1 MITLDA
7 VKLRIK
13 RKKIKELAGECFV
26 SSCEIKQKIPLLR
39 VYSDEQ
45 FLFGFFCDEQKWTV
59 ISVRHVYF
67 CFGREMEVLEL
78 SEDFGLIDEFYRHEG
93 TKEKVDIELSD
104 GRTIWLKNLAL
115 SFATHNIL
123 LMLKKLPQATVLK

>member
-45 FLFGFFCDEQKWTV
+45 FLTNRNGQSFLFVMCT
-59 ISVRHVYF
+59 SVSAVRWKY
-67 CFGREMEVLEL
+67 
-78 SEDFGLIDEFYRHEG
+78 
-93 TKEKVDIELSD
+93 
-104 GRTIWLKNLAL
+104 
-115 SFATHNIL
+115 
-123 LMLKKLPQATVLK
+123 